1 MKQLCQTD
9 SISCPFLPHGP
20 SEMNDLPPVMFQNDK
35 TEKKPEADG
44 RHDEHIDGGNA
55 VGVVPR
61 VGEPPL

>member
-1 MKQLCQTD
+1 
-9 SISCPFLPHGP
+9 
-20 SEMNDLPPVMFQNDK
+20 MNDLPPVMFQNDK